1 MSDSPFVIH
10 PPPSVYTFH
19 QMSFICFLSLLPC
32 MVIKPRMSGAGY
44 APADGFP
51 KVRSFSLM
59 AWRSIIIHAQAC
71 KCARAAKA
79 GAGGH
84 LLTANDTCEHQAFKT
99 TCCLFGLTHPCC
111 DISFR
116 PSGSSWGGL
125 SACLPQIQ
133 HSHQILYAFMGRE
146 IHLAA
151 SLMTQVSVDV
161 HVCARVCGGYTI
173 HKTLKN

>member
-1 MSDSPFVIH
+1 MIIHHPARLYFSSHVI
-10 PPPSVYTFH
+10 F
-19 QMSFICFLSLLPC
+19 LLPFSAPLHGNQATNERC
-32 MVIKPRMSGAGY
+32 RS

-71 KCARAAKA
+71 KCARAAEA

-84 LLTANDTCEHQAFKT
+84 LLKANDTCEHQAFKT

-116 PSGSSWGGL
+116 TSGSSWGGL
-125 SACLPQIQ
+125 SACPPHIQ
-133 HSHQILYAFMGRE
+133 HSHQISFAFMGRE

-161 HVCARVCGGYTI
+161 CVCVCVGGYYS
-173 HKTLKN
+173 